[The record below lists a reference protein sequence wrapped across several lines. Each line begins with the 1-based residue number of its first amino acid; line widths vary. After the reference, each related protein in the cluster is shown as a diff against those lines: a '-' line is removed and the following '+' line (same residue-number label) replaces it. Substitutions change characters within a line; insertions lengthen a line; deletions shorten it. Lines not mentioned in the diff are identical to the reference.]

1 MTRSPLTLL
10 ARASARGL
18 LLPLLVVAATGCS
31 LRQLALDQ
39 TASFLKGAMPAFE
52 SEWDF
57 DLVEAAL
64 PPNIKTVEGFLQSGP
79 GNPDLL
85 LMAAQA
91 YTSYGLIIL
100 EDSLERAEEDSP
112 AATTLTQRARE
123 MYLRGHRYGLRLL
136 DTRRARFSEAFAKGQ
151 EELERAL
158 RTCTREDVVGLFWS
172 GMPLASAINVSRDDV
187 AMIAL
192 VPKAKALVAR
202 ALELDEAYYHA
213 ASHMILGAL
222 HGSMPKT
229 LGGDPDKAKQHFG
242 RALELTG
249 RRFLLVQVMYAKTV
263 AVQLQ
268 DRRLFEEL
276 LREVLKAELSID
288 PTQQLAN
295 VAAKRRARRLLA
307 RAGELF

>member
-1 MTRSPLTLL
+1 
-10 ARASARGL
+10 
-18 LLPLLVVAATGCS
+18 
-31 LRQLALDQ
+31 
-39 TASFLKGAMPAFE
+39 MPAFE

-57 DLVEAAL
+57 DLVEVAL

-85 LMAAQA
+85 LMASQA

-100 EDSLERAEEDSP
+100 EDHLEQVEEDSP
-112 AATTLTQRARE
+112 AATALTQRTRE

-136 DTRRARFSEAFAKGQ
+136 DTTRPHFSDAFAKGQ

-158 RTCTREDVVGLFWS
+158 KSCTRADVVGLFWS

-192 VPKAKALVAR
+192 VSKAKAIVAR
-202 ALELDEAYYHA
+202 ALELDETFYHS

-229 LGGDPDKAKQHFG
+229 LGGDPDKAKRHFT

-268 DRRLFEEL
+268 DRPLFEKL
-276 LREVLKAELSID
+276 LGEVLKADLSIE
-288 PTQQLAN
+288 PTQKLAN

-307 RAGELF
+307 RVGELF